1 MKRYSILVDWNEAAQ
16 ATRIQ
21 LRDSQGNRPG
31 TRPATPNHPARSYMK
46 YYRNAAAG
54 VANFTRFR
62 EELERLVN

>member
-1 MKRYSILVDWNEAAQ
+1 
-16 ATRIQ
+16 
-21 LRDSQGNRPG
+21 
-31 TRPATPNHPARSYMK
+31 MK